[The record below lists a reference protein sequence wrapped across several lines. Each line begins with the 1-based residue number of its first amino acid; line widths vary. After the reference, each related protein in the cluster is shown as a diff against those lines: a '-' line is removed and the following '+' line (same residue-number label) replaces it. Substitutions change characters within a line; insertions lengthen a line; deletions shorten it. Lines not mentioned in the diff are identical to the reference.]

1 MHMQQSADD
10 NANVALINPDGDT
23 CVLILKLLLIPGFLL
38 LISLAGKRWGPSVA
52 GWLSG
57 LPVVVGPILFFLA
70 IEQGP
75 VFAAQSAVAALSA
88 MLAMIAFCVTY
99 AQVAQRANWPLALI
113 VSLSVWAVLALIL
126 SLIPASLPFSI
137 AAAATALLAAP
148 YLFPKV
154 QPVVSGPAPKSDKLV
169 WRMIAG
175 AALTLVVTMLAST
188 VGERWSGLLAVF
200 PVLGSVMAVFS
211 QHSRG
216 PAFTAA
222 LLQATATGMYSFS
235 AFCLA
240 LALSLPGMG
249 IRSFFVG
256 GAVSLAM
263 LGITRKLLVKTGRPR
278 PESEPSG
285 LSD

>member
-1 MHMQQSADD
+1 M
-10 NANVALINPDGDT
+10 
-23 CVLILKLLLIPGFLL
+23 LILKLLLIPGFLL

-75 VFAAQSAVAALSA
+75 QFAAQSAVAALSA
-88 MLAMIAFCVTY
+88 MFAMIAFCITY
-99 AQVAQRANWPLALI
+99 AQVAQRANWPWALTI
-113 VSLSVWAVLALIL
+113 SLTVWAVLALEL
-126 SLIPASLPFSI
+126 SLIPSSLTFSV

-148 YLFPKV
+148 YLFPNV
-154 QPVVSGPAPKSDKLV
+154 QPVLNGPAPKSDKLL

-175 AALTLVVTMLAST
+175 AALTLLVTMLAST

-211 QHSRG
+211 QQTRG

-222 LLQATATGMYSFS
+222 LLRATATGMYSFS
-235 AFCLA
+235 AFCLVSA
-240 LALSLPGMG
+240 LTLPSLGLSGFIAG
-249 IRSFFVG
+249 V
-256 GAVSLAM
+256 AVSVAM
-263 LGITRKLLVKTGRPR
+263 LGVTRKLLARPVPAKNR
-278 PESEPSG
+278 TPEA
-285 LSD
+285 DANT